1 MCVTDTQRRFVAVN
15 EEYCKTYGYSPSEL
29 IGKEFTMVVAQE
41 ERDAAARLHDD
52 FLLRETGEVSGEWR
66 VIRKDGSVCTI
77 LVTAGRL
84 QLNNTV
90 YKITTVYEMQGRS
103 IGARLDHNQENAL
116 REVAHRVKNHLNS
129 LQSMLTLQLLESE
142 GETKV
147 VSILTDSINRI
158 KSMSRL
164 YDRLQRNPSVAT
176 VGLNE
181 YLNTLISDI
190 VSTGGR
196 EEYVDVQLDAEDLQ
210 ITIEQGVSLG
220 LILNELATNSL
231 KHAIPEGTPGWISV
245 SVKSAGTHI
254 EARISDSGPGVSA
267 DYLDQTRER
276 IGMQIVTAIVG
287 QHSGEFV
294 LEDPESSL
302 FLVRLPR
309 IVC

>member
-1 MCVTDTQRRFVAVN
+1 MDTIRNHRNLETQSREILGHLYDVAGLGMCVPVTQRRFVAVN
-15 EEYCKTYGYSPSEL
+15 GEYCKTYGYSPSEL

-52 FLLRETGEVSGEWR
+52 FLLREKGEVSGEWR
-66 VIRKDGSVCTI
+66 VVRKEGSVCTI
-77 LVTAGRL
+77 LVTA
-84 QLNNTV
+84 
-90 YKITTVYEMQGRS
+90 
-103 IGARLDHNQENAL
+103 L
-116 REVAHRVKNHLNS
+116 REVAHRVTNHLKS
-129 LQSMLTLQLLESE
+129 LQSMLTLQLRESE

-147 VSILTDSINRI
+147 VSILTDSINWI

-164 YDRLQRNPSVAT
+164 YDRLQRDPSVAT
-176 VGLNE
+176 VGLRE
-181 YLNTLISDI
+181 YLETLISDI

-196 EEYVDVQLDAEDLQ
+196 EGYVDVQLDTEDFQ

-267 DYLDQTRER
+267 DYLDQTRGR
-276 IGMQIVTAIVG
+276 IGMQIVTAIVS

-294 LEDPESSL
+294 LEDPDSSL

-309 IVC
+309 ILR